1 MNKFINFQSGNY
13 FLLKYT
19 SVLFC
24 VWNSNECIIDNF
36 EYKSC
41 IRILYKNAKS
51 SSIVD
56 IPAGKEIS
64 DMIIL
69 KRWAVLEIKLLKKI
83 IDKST
88 RKIIRTVSPIPDI
101 LYRLGK
107 IRKAS
112 HNWQPSFSPSTLQ
125 TYLPTPKFAFPFSL
139 SSTIS
144 KYTVI
149 DSFHFVE
156 EVFQQD
162 RNICMASLHFDF
174 LFKNI
179 ALDEAIDIYIDN

>member
-1 MNKFINFQSGNY
+1 M
-13 FLLKYT
+13 
-19 SVLFC
+19 
-24 VWNSNECIIDNF
+24 
-36 EYKSC
+36 
-41 IRILYKNAKS
+41 
-51 SSIVD
+51 
-56 IPAGKEIS
+56 
-64 DMIIL
+64 
-69 KRWAVLEIKLLKKI
+69 
-83 IDKST
+83 
-88 RKIIRTVSPIPDI
+88 SPIPDI

-139 SSTIS
+139 SSAIS